1 MAVVINEFEVV
12 TGEAAPRK
20 QEEGASSQGGGNSGS
35 QKPSEQDIERLVE
48 HQIARAERVWA
59 Y

>member
-12 TGEAAPRK
+12 TGAVGTSSGRRSERGGG
-20 QEEGASSQGGGNSGS
+20 EGAPQ
-35 QKPSEQDIERLVE
+35 PSEHEIEKLVE
-48 HQIARAERVWA
+48 LQMSRCERVWA